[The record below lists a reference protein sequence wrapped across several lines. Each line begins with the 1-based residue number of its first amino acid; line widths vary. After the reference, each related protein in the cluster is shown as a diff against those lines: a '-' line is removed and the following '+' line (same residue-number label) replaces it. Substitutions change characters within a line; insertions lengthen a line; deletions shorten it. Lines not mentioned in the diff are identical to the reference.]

1 MTSLVDLSVSGSQD
15 ERVFAHSP
23 VSRVIAGL
31 FGFCFSNTV
40 PRKFRISQTET
51 LQGTSHRNASE
62 GGGFLS
68 SVVGRSVQILRV

>member
-1 MTSLVDLSVSGSQD
+1 MTSLVDLTVSGSQD

-40 PRKFRISQTET
+40 PRKFPISQPET
-51 LQGTSHRNASE
+51 LQGTSQRNASE
-62 GGGFLS
+62 GGLLS